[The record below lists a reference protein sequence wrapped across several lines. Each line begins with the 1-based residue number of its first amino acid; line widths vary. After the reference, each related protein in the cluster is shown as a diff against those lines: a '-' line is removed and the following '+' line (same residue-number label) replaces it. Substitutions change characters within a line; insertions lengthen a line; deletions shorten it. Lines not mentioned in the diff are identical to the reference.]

1 VFQALNIPREDPAVL
16 VTSQPNLN
24 SIYHTMQT
32 ADGRELAVPI
42 QLYENNTQSIINMS
56 NMQNIQHQQQI
67 PTQMQNMQV
76 TSIGSQM
83 QLGDQRYIDANTIRH
98 QQQGID
104 PTAQTQEYRS
114 LLTWKMSEI
123 VDECH

>member
-1 VFQALNIPREDPAVL
+1 
-16 VTSQPNLN
+16 
-24 SIYHTMQT
+24 
-32 ADGRELAVPI
+32 
-42 QLYENNTQSIINMS
+42 MS

-98 QQQGID
+98 QQHFSFLSPLG
-104 PTAQTQEYRS
+104 ALGG
-114 LLTWKMSEI
+114 LLALSPL
-123 VDECH
+123 